1 MGWLFMHD
9 LGGHS
14 TPRAYLDNQFTYMR
28 EDHRLTV
35 LASSMVGS
43 TYYAAAERIESS
55 GDRQVF
61 AVVCLTK
68 DQHRRA
74 RRLHVRVQGHDGAYG
89 PLRKRVP
96 RLDTQRADRHRQRVR
111 PGVAPPG
118 CRANL
123 VQRRLQNAKPT
134 PKPGQTIVFDE
145 PMRFSDGQERARFE
159 VVPNPKGRTPL
170 FRDPET
176 RSLCRIPAF
185 KKRSY
190 RLINPTVTPASAAS

>member
-1 MGWLFMHD
+1 MGWLFMRD

-14 TPRAYLDNQFTYMR
+14 TPRAYLDNQFTYTR

-43 TYYAAAERIESS
+43 TYYAAAERIASS
-55 GDRQVF
+55 GDREVF

-68 DQHRRA
+68 TSTGA
-74 RRLHVRVQGHDGAYG
+74 RDGCTFGYKDMTEHMG
-89 PLRKRVP
+89 PCESECPASILNE
-96 RLDTQRADRHRQRVR
+96 LTDTDSEYAQAWRDR
-111 PGVAPPG
+111 

-123 VQRRLQNAKPT
+123 VQRRLQSAKPT

-170 FRDPET
+170 FREPET
-176 RSLCRIPAF
+176 RSICRIPAF

-190 RLINPTVTPASAAS
+190 RLINPTVTPVRTTS